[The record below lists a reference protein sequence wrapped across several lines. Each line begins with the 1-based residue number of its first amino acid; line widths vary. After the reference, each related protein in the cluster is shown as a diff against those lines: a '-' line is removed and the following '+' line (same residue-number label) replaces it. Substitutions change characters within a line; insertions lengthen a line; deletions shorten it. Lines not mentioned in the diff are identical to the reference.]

1 MMRLLDDYQHRIDD
15 GLITDD
21 PAQRAAIA
29 PLDDL
34 LDHLSSARSFFGF
47 RKAATPKGVYLYGGV
62 GRGKS
67 MLMDR
72 FAEVARQSNVALARF
87 HFHDFMT
94 AVHDQIHRPDLAKKS
109 NPARHVA
116 KSISKGAQVICFDE
130 MEVRDIADAM
140 ILARVMGGFFDDGGV
155 LIATSNRH
163 PDDLYEGGLHR
174 DRFLP
179 FIALLKE
186 QTILHELLSP
196 TDYRQQ
202 LLASMPAWYCP
213 DDNQAEAS
221 MTEAFAM
228 LTAGHEPEPVSVTVA
243 GRQIRFDHVANN
255 IARVHFDEVCGAA
268 LAARDY
274 MALADR
280 YTGLLISHI
289 PRLDDRMRNETRR
302 LMWLV
307 DAFYDR
313 GRFLVC
319 SAAADIPKIYQDSAW
334 EKEFPRTVSRLTQM
348 TKI

>member
-1 MMRLLDDYQHRIDD
+1 MRLLDDYQHRIDA
-15 GLITDD
+15 GMISDD

-34 LDHLSSARSFFGF
+34 LHHLKAPRSFFGF
-47 RKAATPKGVYLYGGV
+47 RKAAPPQGVYLYGGV

-72 FAEVARQSNVALARF
+72 FAEVARQGGMALARF

-94 AVHDQIHRPDLAKKS
+94 AVHDHIHHPDLAKKAD
-109 NPARHVA
+109 PARHVA
-116 KSISKGAQVICFDE
+116 AAISKGARVICFDE

-155 LIATSNRH
+155 LVATSNRH

-186 QTILHELLSP
+186 KAILHELLSP

-202 LLASMPAWYCP
+202 LLASLPAWYCP
-213 DDNQAEAS
+213 DDAEAEAS
-221 MTEAFAM
+221 MAKIFGM
-228 LTAGHEPEPVSVTVA
+228 LTEGHEIEPVSVTVA
-243 GRQIRFDHVANN
+243 GRHIRFDHAANN
-255 IARVHFDEVCGAA
+255 IARVHFDEVCKTA

-274 MALADR
+274 LALADR

-289 PRLDDRMRNETRR
+289 PRLDDTLRNETRR

-319 SAAADIPKIYQDSAW
+319 SAAADIPKIYQGRDW
-334 EKEFPRTVSRLTQM
+334 EKEFPRTASRLTQM